1 MLATLVSS
9 AVGLGCTVFAMR
21 CRRPPAM
28 SDILPVYDAPTWR
41 RAAIP
46 LVILGAAEVLMNRT
60 GIILL
65 AWIVATT
72 DAGIYSLAF
81 NIAFVVQVPRTAV
94 NTLFAPTISG
104 LYARNDKAMMQVL
117 VTRVA
122 SWTLCAGICIALAL
136 FILAEPLLAWFG
148 PGYEAGV
155 PALRI
160 LLISQVIAAGG
171 GSQLYVMTMTAH
183 ERSAAVLLMSIT
195 IANAVASA
203 VLISAFGLAGAA
215 IGAAATLVIWNAAM
229 AFFLW
234 RRLQLLPGV
243 LAAFRLPIVKMP

>member
-1 MLATLVSS
+1 
-9 AVGLGCTVFAMR
+9 
-21 CRRPPAM
+21 
-28 SDILPVYDAPTWR
+28 
-41 RAAIP
+41 
-46 LVILGAAEVLMNRT
+46 MNRT

-183 ERSAAVLLMSIT
+183 ERSAAVLLIPSLSPMLSR
-195 IANAVASA
+195 APCLSA
-203 VLISAFGLAGAA
+203 RLGWPVQQSAQQQLSSSG
-215 IGAAATLVIWNAAM
+215 M
-229 AFFLW
+229 RRW
-234 RRLQLLPGV
+234 RSFYGD
-243 LAAFRLPIVKMP
+243 A